1 MSDSETPRGVLQTI
15 SKRNILEALTGSRSE
30 KVPPVPSVAEQKIAR
45 QVLEKKKMMESKLEV
60 LSDRRDLI
68 TERLIRMKESLK
80 GDGINI
86 HLLNLHLE
94 TLRRCA
100 DDFDK
105 IRVEISALL
114 PKEQRIIARQE
125 YEVFEDIH
133 NELYVD
139 LQTRIAQSQEAS
151 RITPGM
157 SNSLSIPGPQ
167 QPIIVQAAA
176 PQLHAPFPTFD
187 GTPENW
193 YSFKSLFKSIMAK
206 YPNETPAMKILHL
219 RNSLEGDAKS
229 KIDQNVVNNN
239 DYEKAWKILEN
250 AYEDRRLILDT
261 HIDAI
266 LGCANV
272 NKENRGKSISEL
284 VETCSK
290 HVDALEGHSYPVE
303 GLGELILLNVL
314 YKKLDKETQEQWE
327 MKVPKGEVPEYEMF
341 IEFLRER
348 GRVLERTNRSQ
359 QQVQQSTFQPKQR
372 FAVAG
377 QRASAQSSKSFV
389 QTVTEA
395 CPCCQ
400 AEHTIYKCQ
409 KFQNMDFL
417 ERKSVAA
424 KAGLCYNCLKQ
435 RHRVNDCQSDQGCK
449 VQGCGRKHHSLL
461 HPNDEVRQNQPETR
475 SQSPAA
481 TDKDSNPAQQERSGP
496 CATTMCAQIDLAK
509 RQVLLSTAVVLIV
522 GHGGVPVK
530 CRALLDSGSDSHVL
544 SEKLANQLMLKKNR
558 IDIPISGLNDIQT
571 KVKYV
576 VSTQIRSRV
585 NSYTTSELDFL
596 VVPKITSSLPLVEVD
611 TTSWKIP
618 EGVKLA
624 DPSFHVPGEVDL
636 IIGNEIFF
644 DLVKIGR
651 LKLENSA
658 ITFAETELGWV
669 AGGSVQVT
677 RSTPRARICQF
688 SHQERNL
695 NETMAKFW
703 EIEDVRLGSS
713 LSAAEAAVEEHFK
726 ETHARDEQGRYIV
739 RLPFNDK
746 KSQLGDSFVMAKKRY
761 ERLMISLAKNPEKRM
776 QYAAFMAEYIDLGHM
791 KEADDPREAGYY
803 IPHHAVYKASSST
816 TKTRVVFDASAKTT
830 SGVSL
835 NDTVMVGPTVQSDLV
850 EVIMRFCG
858 HQVVLA
864 ADVPKMYRQIGMH
877 PDDCKYQRV
886 LWCNDQND
894 MKVFELQT
902 VTYGVA
908 SSPYHATKALMQLV
922 EDEGEEFPLA
932 SAVIKKDSYVDDFLT
947 GGESVR
953 TVITTYQE
961 LSELLGRGGFGV
973 HKFCSNSQD
982 VLATIPKDLQEQQV
996 SFEESGVNNTIKT
1009 LGLIWNPSEDYFVF
1023 RVQPVSEN
1031 ISSTKREVLSDIGR
1045 LFDPLGFLGPIIA
1058 LAKMIMQDIWRLRLG
1073 WDELLPDALLHQW
1086 KQFRDELP
1094 TINQKQKRRCV
1105 VREKA
1110 SWIELHGFSDASKRA
1125 FGAVVYIRSIT
1136 SDGIVEVKLVAS
1148 KSRVAPLKPLT
1159 IPRLELCGAKLL
1171 AELVQKVTTSMAIH
1185 FDEVNLWCDSQ
1196 IVLCWLKKSPLAL
1209 NQFVANRVAAILEL
1223 TPGCSWLYVQS
1234 EQNPADIIS
1243 RGTMPNEL
1251 VHNDMWWNG
1260 PSLLWQSACKEQ
1272 DPEEWDETELP
1283 ELKPAKCLAIISK
1296 NLPITFDRVS
1306 DFRKL
1311 QRAWAYVMR
1320 FINLKKEKRV
1330 ISVTAEE
1337 MRNAEKVIFQLVQ
1350 KETYS
1355 ELLKQL
1361 MSKSSKRH
1369 NLSNLAPFIG
1379 EDGLIR
1385 VGGRLKYS
1393 AIPYEGKHQVLL
1405 PEKHHV
1411 TEILVRKLHEEN
1423 HHVGQGGLLAII
1435 RERYWPVKVKSVI
1448 KKTIS
1453 KCQVCGKCNPIPGTQ
1468 FMGNIPESRVNPA
1481 PVFSKVGIDYAGPF
1495 MLKLGGRSPKLY
1507 KAYVVVFVCMAIKA
1521 IHFEVVSN
1529 LTSDNFIAALHRF
1542 VGRRGLPSDIYSDN
1556 GTAFVGA
1563 NHELVALKQLFEDQQ
1578 HQRKLEEFC
1587 AVKGIC
1593 WHFIPPRSP
1602 HFGGIWEAGVKS
1614 MKHHLKRV
1622 VGETKLTFEELTTF
1636 LAQAEAVLNSRPL
1649 IPVSDDPNDL
1659 SVLTPFHFLIGR
1671 SGLTVPEPSY
1681 KDVGRLSRW
1690 QHIQSMQQH
1699 FWTRWSKEYLHHL
1712 QTRQKWNSAVQQI
1725 NVGALVLLLDEN
1737 LPPQQWRR
1745 GRIAE
1750 THPGDDGVVRV
1761 VTVHTTTGDYK
1772 RAVTKIA
1779 FLPSVEIENSTG
1791 GEC

>member
-571 KVKYV
+571 KV
-576 VSTQIRSRV
+576 
-585 NSYTTSELDFL
+585 N
-596 VVPKITSSLPLVEVD
+596 
-611 TTSWKIP
+611 
-618 EGVKLA
+618 
-624 DPSFHVPGEVDL
+624 
-636 IIGNEIFF
+636 
-644 DLVKIGR
+644 
-651 LKLENSA
+651 
-658 ITFAETELGWV
+658 
-669 AGGSVQVT
+669 
-677 RSTPRARICQF
+677 
-688 SHQERNL
+688 HQERNL

-791 KEADDPREAGYY
+791 KEADDPR
-803 IPHHAVYKASSST
+803 
-816 TKTRVVFDASAKTT
+816 
-830 SGVSL
+830 
-835 NDTVMVGPTVQSDLV
+835 
-850 EVIMRFCG
+850 
-858 HQVVLA
+858 
-864 ADVPKMYRQIGMH
+864 
-877 PDDCKYQRV
+877 
-886 LWCNDQND
+886 
-894 MKVFELQT
+894 
-902 VTYGVA
+902 
-908 SSPYHATKALMQLV
+908 
-922 EDEGEEFPLA
+922 
-932 SAVIKKDSYVDDFLT
+932 
-947 GGESVR
+947 
-953 TVITTYQE
+953 
-961 LSELLGRGGFGV
+961 
-973 HKFCSNSQD
+973 
-982 VLATIPKDLQEQQV
+982 
-996 SFEESGVNNTIKT
+996 
-1009 LGLIWNPSEDYFVF
+1009 
-1023 RVQPVSEN
+1023 
-1031 ISSTKREVLSDIGR
+1031 
-1045 LFDPLGFLGPIIA
+1045 
-1058 LAKMIMQDIWRLRLG
+1058 
-1073 WDELLPDALLHQW
+1073 
-1086 KQFRDELP
+1086 
-1094 TINQKQKRRCV
+1094 
-1105 VREKA
+1105 
-1110 SWIELHGFSDASKRA
+1110 
-1125 FGAVVYIRSIT
+1125 
-1136 SDGIVEVKLVAS
+1136 
-1148 KSRVAPLKPLT
+1148 
-1159 IPRLELCGAKLL
+1159 ELCGAKLL

-1453 KCQVCGKCNPIPGTQ
+1453 KCQV
-1468 FMGNIPESRVNPA
+1468 
-1481 PVFSKVGIDYAGPF
+1481 
-1495 MLKLGGRSPKLY
+1495 
-1507 KAYVVVFVCMAIKA
+1507 
-1521 IHFEVVSN
+1521 
-1529 LTSDNFIAALHRF
+1529 
-1542 VGRRGLPSDIYSDN
+1542 
-1556 GTAFVGA
+1556 
-1563 NHELVALKQLFEDQQ
+1563 
-1578 HQRKLEEFC
+1578 
-1587 AVKGIC
+1587 
-1593 WHFIPPRSP
+1593 
-1602 HFGGIWEAGVKS
+1602 
-1614 MKHHLKRV
+1614 
-1622 VGETKLTFEELTTF
+1622 
-1636 LAQAEAVLNSRPL
+1636 VL
-1649 IPVSDDPNDL
+1649 
-1659 SVLTPFHFLIGR
+1659 
-1671 SGLTVPEPSY
+1671 
-1681 KDVGRLSRW
+1681 
-1690 QHIQSMQQH
+1690 
-1699 FWTRWSKEYLHHL
+1699 
-1712 QTRQKWNSAVQQI
+1712 
-1725 NVGALVLLLDEN
+1725 
-1737 LPPQQWRR
+1737 
-1745 GRIAE
+1745 
-1750 THPGDDGVVRV
+1750 
-1761 VTVHTTTGDYK
+1761 
-1772 RAVTKIA
+1772 
-1779 FLPSVEIENSTG
+1779 
-1791 GEC
+1791 